1 MIFAGDRTCLRVNFC
16 LFVLLYRYMTH
27 QFCIAAFIHES
38 WVGIFSSWKG
48 ICLAPSK
55 TPSSLFTYAFN
66 SLLCLVK
73 HFPCSPLW
81 LCTHFYSVAVMV
93 TFDCPSPGSNTE
105 FASCLETLT
114 PYHLTPVRCFWMSA
128 PIPKP
133 MTTAREFAK
142 KKKIHRKSKSCPG
155 QCLYY
160 RQGCNMNPCYPA
172 FSNNPQINS
181 TPLNPDN
188 TNCHWLILN
197 MQAEIKLV
205 QVWGTSD
212 L

>member
-1 MIFAGDRTCLRVNFC
+1 MVI
-16 LFVLLYRYMTH
+16 YRYIIH
-27 QFCIAAFIHES
+27 QFCIATFIHES
-38 WVGIFSSWKG
+38 WTVIFSSWKG
-48 ICLAPSK
+48 IFVAPSK
-55 TPSSLFTYAFN
+55 STIIALHIRISLII
-66 SLLCLVK
+66 LCLVK
-73 HFPCSPLW
+73 KFPCSLLW
-81 LCTHFYSVAVMV
+81 LCRHFYSVGVMV
-93 TFDCPSPGSNTE
+93 TFACPSPGSNTE

-114 PYHLTPVRCFWMSA
+114 PYHLTPVGCFWMSA

-142 KKKIHRKSKSCPG
+142 KKKKIHRKSKSCPV

-160 RQGCNMNPCYPA
+160 RQHCNMNPCYPA

-181 TPLNPDN
+181 TLVNPDD

-197 MQAEIKLV
+197 MHTKIKLV
-205 QVWGTSD
+205 QIWGKSD